1 MYNFFLNF
9 FFYNH
14 NFNLLNVTKL
24 QGVMIMKTKFSL
36 ILSACLLSSSLFAK
50 NTDDE
55 ITKLQ
60 KQLAQIQAELA
71 QIRKEREAQ
80 DKQNEAVKAEL
91 ADLNDRADETE
102 FQAALSKVKF
112 GLEFST
118 AVSNTNYKVSGQD
131 YSANNKWMNEL
142 HLNMN
147 ADINDKTK
155 FYGRL
160 SMAKNWSQMGWSGTP
175 YDLDAGRNTRTSGP
189 VLYVDRAYL
198 DYYIT
203 PEWIAT
209 IGRQPGTDGPGSN
222 LRNNALRQSTYPAL
236 MINTL
241 GDALVLTY
249 KPESL
254 KEHDVAIRAAY
265 GKVYQWDEESG
276 KVKDWMGDQKS
287 VDANLYYAAIEGKLP
302 VEGMGDNLLIFNV
315 AYLQDFALPLLT
327 SNQITLAEANFAQ
340 QGLPLKFT
348 NRDGV
353 YNLGDITLAN
363 LHFENNNAFG
373 TNFNWFASLGYSH
386 GSNGQTLEPAATA
399 ALATKGIKAKFNEE
413 DGYSVHVGGR
423 YDFTKALKVGYEFF
437 WGSRYWY
444 TMSRP
449 SINDPLNIRMTRGTA
464 HDFYVIY
471 QLDRYQFL
479 RLSYT
484 NIQNIWGNRGIP
496 FGDAIKDKSRADNIM
511 LMYNV
516 KF

>member
-1 MYNFFLNF
+1 
-9 FFYNH
+9 
-14 NFNLLNVTKL
+14 
-24 QGVMIMKTKFSL
+24 MKTKFSL

-80 DKQNEAVKAEL
+80 AKQNEAVKAEL

-160 SMAKNWSQMGWSGTP
+160 SMAKNWSQMGWSGSP
-175 YDLDAGRNTRTSGP
+175 LDLDAGRNTRSSGP

-209 IGRQPGTDGPGSN
+209 VGRQPGTDGPGSN

-236 MINTL
+236 AINAL
-241 GDALVLTY
+241 GDAAVITY

-254 KEHDVAIRAAY
+254 QDHKVAIRAAY
-265 GKVYQWDEESG
+265 GKTYQWDEEG
-276 KVKDWMGDQKS
+276 KVRDWMSDQKDA
-287 VDANLYYAAIEGKLP
+287 DANLYYAAVEGELP
-302 VEGMGDNLLIFNV
+302 IEGMGNNLIIFNV
-315 AYLQDFALPLLT
+315 AHMTDFALPLPSIPSIL
-327 SNQITLAEANFAQ
+327 NQ
-340 QGLPLKFT
+340 
-348 NRDGV
+348 GV
-353 YNLGDITLAN
+353 YNLGDLTLAN
-363 LHFENNNAFG
+363 IHFENYNAFG
-373 TNFNWFASLGYSH
+373 TNFNYFVSLGYS
-386 GSNGQTLEPAATA
+386 NGANAHTLSVIPTIQSQLE
-399 ALATKGIKAKFNEE
+399 FNEK
-413 DGYSVHVGGR
+413 DGYAVHVGGR

-484 NIQNIWGNRGIP
+484 NIQNIWGNRGLP
-496 FGDAIKDKSRADNIM
+496 FGGAKKDKARADNIM

>member
-80 DKQNEAVKAEL
+80 VKQNEAVKAEL

-175 YDLDAGRNTRTSGP
+175 YDLDAGRNTRSSGP

-209 IGRQPGTDGPGSN
+209 VGRQPGTDGPGSN

-236 MINTL
+236 AINAL
-241 GDALVLTY
+241 GDAAVITY

-254 KEHDVAIRAAY
+254 QDHKVAIRAAY
-265 GKVYQWDEESG
+265 GKTYQWDEEG
-276 KVKDWMGDQKS
+276 KIRDWMGDQKDA
-287 VDANLYYAAIEGKLP
+287 DANLYYAAVEGELP
-302 VEGMGDNLLIFNV
+302 IEGMGDNLIIFNV
-315 AYLQDFALPLLT
+315 AHMTDFALPIPGSMLLGDDD
-327 SNQITLAEANFAQ
+327 E
-340 QGLPLKFT
+340 
-348 NRDGV
+348 V
-353 YNLGDITLAN
+353 VNLGNLTLAN
-363 LHFENNNAFG
+363 IHFENYKAFG
-373 TNFNWFASLGYSH
+373 TNFNWFASLGYSN
-386 GSNGQTLEPAATA
+386 GSNNEINPLLSA
-399 ALATKGIKAKFNEE
+399 ALQGKGYGNGKFNEK
-413 DGYSVHVGGR
+413 DGYAVHVGGR

-484 NIQNIWGNRGIP
+484 NIQNI
-496 FGDAIKDKSRADNIM
+496 
-511 LMYNV
+511 
-516 KF
+516 

>member
-1 MYNFFLNF
+1 
-9 FFYNH
+9 
-14 NFNLLNVTKL
+14 
-24 QGVMIMKTKFSL
+24 
-36 ILSACLLSSSLFAK
+36 
-50 NTDDE
+50 
-55 ITKLQ
+55 KLQ

-71 QIRKEREAQ
+71 EIRKEREAQ
-80 DKQNEAVKAEL
+80 AKQNEAVKAEL

-160 SMAKNWSQMGWSGTP
+160 SMAKNWSQMGWSGSP
-175 YDLDAGRNTRTSGP
+175 LDLDAGRNTRSSGP

-236 MINTL
+236 AINAL
-241 GDALVLTY
+241 GDAAVITY

-254 KEHDVAIRAAY
+254 QDHKVAIRAAY
-265 GKVYQWDEESG
+265 GKTYQWDEESG
-276 KVKDWMGDQKS
+276 KVRDWMSDQKDA
-287 VDANLYYAAIEGKLP
+287 DANLYYAAVEGELP
-302 VEGMGDNLLIFNV
+302 IEGMGDNLIIFNV
-315 AYLQDFALPLLT
+315 AHMTDFALPIPGSMLLGDDD
-327 SNQITLAEANFAQ
+327 E
-340 QGLPLKFT
+340 
-348 NRDGV
+348 V
-353 YNLGDITLAN
+353 VNLGNLTLAN
-363 LHFENNNAFG
+363 IHFENYKAFG
-373 TNFNWFASLGYSH
+373 TNFNWFASLGYSN
-386 GSNGQTLEPAATA
+386 GSNNEINPLLSI
-399 ALATKGIKAKFNEE
+399 ALQSKGYGNGKFNEK
-413 DGYSVHVGGR
+413 DGYAVHVGGR

-484 NIQNIWGNRGIP
+484 NIQ
-496 FGDAIKDKSRADNIM
+496 
-511 LMYNV
+511 
-516 KF
+516 

>member
-1 MYNFFLNF
+1 
-9 FFYNH
+9 
-14 NFNLLNVTKL
+14 
-24 QGVMIMKTKFSL
+24 MKTKFSL

-71 QIRKEREAQ
+71 EIRKEREAQ
-80 DKQNEAVKAEL
+80 AKQNEAVKAEL

-160 SMAKNWSQMGWSGTP
+160 SMAKNWSQMGWSGSP
-175 YDLDAGRNTRTSGP
+175 LDLDAGRNTRSSGP

-236 MINTL
+236 AINAL
-241 GDALVLTY
+241 GDAAVITY

-254 KEHDVAIRAAY
+254 QDHKVAIRAAY
-265 GKVYQWDEESG
+265 GKTYQWDEEG
-276 KVKDWMGDQKS
+276 KVRDWMSDQKDA
-287 VDANLYYAAIEGKLP
+287 DANLYYAAVEGELP
-302 VEGMGDNLLIFNV
+302 IEGMGDNLIIFNV
-315 AYLQDFALPLLT
+315 AHMTDFALPIPGSMLLGDDD
-327 SNQITLAEANFAQ
+327 E
-340 QGLPLKFT
+340 
-348 NRDGV
+348 V
-353 YNLGDITLAN
+353 VNLGNLTLAN
-363 LHFENNNAFG
+363 IHFENYKAFG
-373 TNFNWFASLGYSH
+373 TNFNWFASLGYSN
-386 GSNGQTLEPAATA
+386 GSNNEINPLLSTA
-399 ALATKGIKAKFNEE
+399 LQSKGYGNGKFNEK
-413 DGYSVHVGGR
+413 DGYAVHVGGR

-484 NIQNIWGNRGIP
+484 NIQNIWGNRGLP
-496 FGDAIKDKSRADNIM
+496 FGGAKKDKARADNIM

>member
-80 DKQNEAVKAEL
+80 AKQNEAVKAEL

-160 SMAKNWSQMGWSGTP
+160 SMAKNWSQMGWSGSP
-175 YDLDAGRNTRTSGP
+175 YDLDAGRNTRSSGP

-209 IGRQPGTDGPGSN
+209 VGRQPGTDGPGSN

-236 MINTL
+236 AINAL
-241 GDALVLTY
+241 GDAAVITY

-254 KEHDVAIRAAY
+254 QDHKVAIRAAY
-265 GKVYQWDEESG
+265 GKTYQWDEENG
-276 KVKDWMGDQKS
+276 KVRDWMSDQKDA
-287 VDANLYYAAIEGKLP
+287 DANLYYAAVEGELP
-302 VEGMGDNLLIFNV
+302 IEGMGDNLIIFNV
-315 AYLQDFALPLLT
+315 AHMTDFALPIPGSMSLGDDD
-327 SNQITLAEANFAQ
+327 E
-340 QGLPLKFT
+340 
-348 NRDGV
+348 V
-353 YNLGDITLAN
+353 VNLGNLTLAN
-363 LHFENNNAFG
+363 IHFENYKAFG
-373 TNFNWFASLGYSH
+373 TNFNWFASLGYSN
-386 GSNGQTLEPAATA
+386 GSNNEINPLLSTA
-399 ALATKGIKAKFNEE
+399 LQIQSKGYSNGKFNEK
-413 DGYSVHVGGR
+413 DGYAVHVGGR

-484 NIQNIWGNRGIP
+484 NIQNIWGNRGLP
-496 FGDAIKDKSRADNIM
+496 FGGAKKDKARADNIM

>member
-1 MYNFFLNF
+1 
-9 FFYNH
+9 
-14 NFNLLNVTKL
+14 
-24 QGVMIMKTKFSL
+24 MKTKFSL

-80 DKQNEAVKAEL
+80 AKQNEAVKAEL

-147 ADINDKTK
+147 ADINNKTK

-160 SMAKNWSQMGWSGTP
+160 SMAKNWSQMGWSGSP
-175 YDLDAGRNTRTSGP
+175 YDLDAGRNTRSSGP

-209 IGRQPGTDGPGSN
+209 VGRQPGTDGPGSN

-236 MINTL
+236 AINAL
-241 GDALVLTY
+241 GDAAVITY

-254 KEHDVAIRAAY
+254 QDHKVAIRAAY
-265 GKVYQWDEESG
+265 GKTYQWDEESG
-276 KVKDWMGDQKS
+276 KVRDWMSDQKDA
-287 VDANLYYAAIEGKLP
+287 DANLYYAAVEGELP
-302 VEGMGDNLLIFNV
+302 IEGMGDNLIIFNV
-315 AYLQDFALPLLT
+315 AHMTDFALPIPGSMLLGDDDD
-327 SNQITLAEANFAQ
+327 E
-340 QGLPLKFT
+340 
-348 NRDGV
+348 V
-353 YNLGDITLAN
+353 VNLGNLTLAN
-363 LHFENNNAFG
+363 IHFENYKAFG
-373 TNFNWFASLGYSH
+373 TNFNWFASLGYSN
-386 GSNGQTLEPAATA
+386 GSNNEINPLLSTA
-399 ALATKGIKAKFNEE
+399 LQSKGYGNGKFNEK
-413 DGYSVHVGGR
+413 DGYAVHVGGR

-484 NIQNIWGNRGIP
+484 NIQNIWGNRGLP
-496 FGDAIKDKSRADNIM
+496 FGGAKKDKARADNIM

>member
-1 MYNFFLNF
+1 
-9 FFYNH
+9 
-14 NFNLLNVTKL
+14 
-24 QGVMIMKTKFSL
+24 MKTKFSL

-80 DKQNEAVKAEL
+80 AKQNEAVKAEL

-160 SMAKNWSQMGWSGTP
+160 SMAKNWSQMGWSGSP
-175 YDLDAGRNTRTSGP
+175 LDLDAGRNTRTSGP

-209 IGRQPGTDGPGSN
+209 VGRQPGTDGPGSN

-236 MINTL
+236 AINAL
-241 GDALVLTY
+241 GDAAVITY

-254 KEHDVAIRAAY
+254 QDHKVAIRAAY
-265 GKVYQWDEESG
+265 GKTYQWDEEG
-276 KVKDWMGDQKS
+276 KVRDWMSDQKDA
-287 VDANLYYAAIEGKLP
+287 DANLYYAAVEGELP
-302 VEGMGDNLLIFNV
+302 IEGMGDNLIIFNV
-315 AYLQDFALPLLT
+315 AHMTDFALPIPGSMLLGDDD
-327 SNQITLAEANFAQ
+327 E
-340 QGLPLKFT
+340 
-348 NRDGV
+348 V
-353 YNLGDITLAN
+353 VNLGNLTLAN
-363 LHFENNNAFG
+363 IHFENYKAFG
-373 TNFNWFASLGYSH
+373 TNFNWFASLGYSN
-386 GSNGQTLEPAATA
+386 GSNNEINPLLSTA
-399 ALATKGIKAKFNEE
+399 LQSKGYGNGKFNEK
-413 DGYSVHVGGR
+413 DGYAVHVGGR

-484 NIQNIWGNRGIP
+484 NIQNIWGNRGLP
-496 FGDAIKDKSRADNIM
+496 FGGAKKDKARADNIM

>member
-1 MYNFFLNF
+1 
-9 FFYNH
+9 
-14 NFNLLNVTKL
+14 
-24 QGVMIMKTKFSL
+24 MKTKFSL

-71 QIRKEREAQ
+71 EIRKEREAQ
-80 DKQNEAVKAEL
+80 AKQNEAVKAEL

-160 SMAKNWSQMGWSGTP
+160 SMAKNWSQMGWSGSP
-175 YDLDAGRNTRTSGP
+175 LDLDAGRNTRSSGP

-236 MINTL
+236 AINAL
-241 GDALVLTY
+241 GDAAVITY

-254 KEHDVAIRAAY
+254 QDHKVAIRAAY
-265 GKVYQWDEESG
+265 GKTYQWDKEG
-276 KVKDWMGDQKS
+276 KIRDWMGDQKDA
-287 VDANLYYAAIEGKLP
+287 DANLYYAAVEGELP
-302 VEGMGDNLLIFNV
+302 IEGMGDNLIIFNV
-315 AYLQDFALPLLT
+315 AHMTDFALPIPGSILLDDD
-327 SNQITLAEANFAQ
+327 E
-340 QGLPLKFT
+340 
-348 NRDGV
+348 V
-353 YNLGDITLAN
+353 VNLGNLTLAN
-363 LHFENNNAFG
+363 IHFENYKAFG
-373 TNFNWFASLGYSH
+373 TNFNWFASLGYSN
-386 GSNGQTLEPAATA
+386 GSNNEINPLLSA
-399 ALATKGIKAKFNEE
+399 ALQGKGYGNGKFNEK
-413 DGYSVHVGGR
+413 DGYAVHVGGR

-484 NIQNIWGNRGIP
+484 NIQNIWGNRGLP
-496 FGDAIKDKSRADNIM
+496 FGGAKKDKARADNIM

>member
-80 DKQNEAVKAEL
+80 AKQNEAVKAEL

-147 ADINDKTK
+147 ADINNKTK

-160 SMAKNWSQMGWSGTP
+160 SMAKNWSQMGWSGSP
-175 YDLDAGRNTRTSGP
+175 YDLDAGRNTRSSGP

-209 IGRQPGTDGPGSN
+209 VGRQPGTDGPGSN

-236 MINTL
+236 AINAL
-241 GDALVLTY
+241 GDAAVITY

-254 KEHDVAIRAAY
+254 QDHKVAIRAAY
-265 GKVYQWDEESG
+265 GKTYQWDEESG
-276 KVKDWMGDQKS
+276 KVRDWMSDQKDA
-287 VDANLYYAAIEGKLP
+287 DANLYYAAVEGELP
-302 VEGMGDNLLIFNV
+302 IEGMGDNLIIFNV
-315 AYLQDFALPLLT
+315 AHMTDFALPIPGSMLLGDDDD
-327 SNQITLAEANFAQ
+327 E
-340 QGLPLKFT
+340 
-348 NRDGV
+348 V
-353 YNLGDITLAN
+353 VNLGNLTLAN
-363 LHFENNNAFG
+363 IHFENYKAFG
-373 TNFNWFASLGYSH
+373 TNFNWFASLGYSN
-386 GSNGQTLEPAATA
+386 GSNNEINPLLSTA
-399 ALATKGIKAKFNEE
+399 LQSKGYGNGKFNEK
-413 DGYSVHVGGR
+413 DGYAVHVGGR

-484 NIQNIWGNRGIP
+484 NIQNIWGNRGLP
-496 FGDAIKDKSRADNIM
+496 FGGAKKDKARADNIM

>member
-80 DKQNEAVKAEL
+80 AKQNEAVKAEL

-118 AVSNTNYKVSGQD
+118 AVSNTNYKVDGQD

-160 SMAKNWSQMGWSGTP
+160 SMAKNWSQMGWSGSP
-175 YDLDAGRNTRTSGP
+175 LDLDAGRNTRTSGP

-209 IGRQPGTDGPGSN
+209 VGRQPGTDGPGSN

-236 MINTL
+236 AINAL
-241 GDALVLTY
+241 GDAAVITY

-254 KEHDVAIRAAY
+254 QDHKVAIRAAY
-265 GKVYQWDEESG
+265 GKTYQWDEESG
-276 KVKDWMGDQKS
+276 KVRDWMSDQKDA
-287 VDANLYYAAIEGKLP
+287 DANLYYAAVEGELP
-302 VEGMGDNLLIFNV
+302 IEGMGDNLIIFNV
-315 AYLQDFALPLLT
+315 AHMTDFALPIPGSMLLGDDD
-327 SNQITLAEANFAQ
+327 E
-340 QGLPLKFT
+340 
-348 NRDGV
+348 V
-353 YNLGDITLAN
+353 VNLGNLTLAN
-363 LHFENNNAFG
+363 IHFENYKAFG
-373 TNFNWFASLGYSH
+373 TNFNWFASLGYSN
-386 GSNGQTLEPAATA
+386 GSNNEINPLLSI
-399 ALATKGIKAKFNEE
+399 ALQSKGYGNGKFNEK
-413 DGYSVHVGGR
+413 DGYAVHVGGR

-464 HDFYVIY
+464 HDVYVIY

-484 NIQNIWGNRGIP
+484 NIQNKWGNRGIP
-496 FGDAIKDKSRADNIM
+496 LMGAKKEKSRADNIM

>member
-1 MYNFFLNF
+1 
-9 FFYNH
+9 
-14 NFNLLNVTKL
+14 
-24 QGVMIMKTKFSL
+24 MKTKFSL

-71 QIRKEREAQ
+71 EIRKEREAQ
-80 DKQNEAVKAEL
+80 AKQNEAVKAEL

-160 SMAKNWSQMGWSGTP
+160 SMAKNWSQMGWSGSP
-175 YDLDAGRNTRTSGP
+175 LDLDAGRNTRSSGP

-236 MINTL
+236 AINAL
-241 GDALVLTY
+241 GDAAVITY

-254 KEHDVAIRAAY
+254 QDHKVAIRAAY
-265 GKVYQWDEESG
+265 GKTYQWDEENG
-276 KVKDWMGDQKS
+276 KVRDWMSDQKDA
-287 VDANLYYAAIEGKLP
+287 DANLYYAAVEGELP
-302 VEGMGDNLLIFNV
+302 IEGMGDNLIIFNV
-315 AYLQDFALPLLT
+315 AHMTDFALPIPGSMSLVDD
-327 SNQITLAEANFAQ
+327 E
-340 QGLPLKFT
+340 
-348 NRDGV
+348 V
-353 YNLGDITLAN
+353 VNLGNLTLAN
-363 LHFENNNAFG
+363 IHFENYKAFG
-373 TNFNWFASLGYSH
+373 TNFNWFASLGYSN
-386 GSNGQTLEPAATA
+386 GSNNEINPLLSTA
-399 ALATKGIKAKFNEE
+399 LQIQSKGYSNGKFNEK
-413 DGYSVHVGGR
+413 DGYAVHVGGR

-484 NIQNIWGNRGIP
+484 NIQNIWGNRGLP
-496 FGDAIKDKSRADNIM
+496 FGGAKKDKARADNIM

>member
-1 MYNFFLNF
+1 
-9 FFYNH
+9 
-14 NFNLLNVTKL
+14 
-24 QGVMIMKTKFSL
+24 MKTKFSL

-80 DKQNEAVKAEL
+80 VKQNEAVKAEL

-175 YDLDAGRNTRTSGP
+175 YDLDAGRNTRSSGP

-209 IGRQPGTDGPGSN
+209 VGRQPGTDGPGSN

-236 MINTL
+236 AINAL
-241 GDALVLTY
+241 GDAAVITY

-254 KEHDVAIRAAY
+254 QDHKVAIRAAY
-265 GKVYQWDEESG
+265 GKTYQWDEEG
-276 KVKDWMGDQKS
+276 KVRDWMGDQKDA
-287 VDANLYYAAIEGKLP
+287 DANLYYAAVEGELP
-302 VEGMGDNLLIFNV
+302 IEGMGDNLIIFNV
-315 AYLQDFALPLLT
+315 AHMTDFALPIPGSMLLGDDD
-327 SNQITLAEANFAQ
+327 E
-340 QGLPLKFT
+340 
-348 NRDGV
+348 V
-353 YNLGDITLAN
+353 VNLGNLTLAN
-363 LHFENNNAFG
+363 IHFENYKAFG
-373 TNFNWFASLGYSH
+373 TNFNWFASLGYSN
-386 GSNGQTLEPAATA
+386 GSNNEINPLLSA
-399 ALATKGIKAKFNEE
+399 ALQGKGYGNGKFNEK
-413 DGYSVHVGGR
+413 DGYAVHVGGR

-484 NIQNIWGNRGIP
+484 NIQNIWGNRGLP
-496 FGDAIKDKSRADNIM
+496 FGGAKKDKARADNIM

>member
-71 QIRKEREAQ
+71 EIRKEREAQ
-80 DKQNEAVKAEL
+80 AKQNEAVKAEL

-160 SMAKNWSQMGWSGTP
+160 SMAKNWSQMGWSGSP
-175 YDLDAGRNTRTSGP
+175 LDLDAGRNTRSSGP

-236 MINTL
+236 AINAL
-241 GDALVLTY
+241 GDAAVITY

-254 KEHDVAIRAAY
+254 QDHKVAIRAAY
-265 GKVYQWDEESG
+265 GKTYQWDEEG
-276 KVKDWMGDQKS
+276 KVRDWMSDQKDA
-287 VDANLYYAAIEGKLP
+287 DANLYYAAVEGELP
-302 VEGMGDNLLIFNV
+302 IEGMGDNLIIFNV
-315 AYLQDFALPLLT
+315 AHMTDFALPIPGSILLDDD
-327 SNQITLAEANFAQ
+327 E
-340 QGLPLKFT
+340 
-348 NRDGV
+348 V
-353 YNLGDITLAN
+353 VNLGNLTLAN
-363 LHFENNNAFG
+363 IHFENYKAFG
-373 TNFNWFASLGYSH
+373 TNFNWFASLGYSN
-386 GSNGQTLEPAATA
+386 GSNNEINPLLSA
-399 ALATKGIKAKFNEE
+399 ALQGKGYGNGKFNEK
-413 DGYSVHVGGR
+413 DGYAVHVGGR

-484 NIQNIWGNRGIP
+484 NIQNIWGNRGLP
-496 FGDAIKDKSRADNIM
+496 FGGAKKDKARADNIM

>member
-1 MYNFFLNF
+1 
-9 FFYNH
+9 
-14 NFNLLNVTKL
+14 
-24 QGVMIMKTKFSL
+24 MKTKFSL

-50 NTDDE
+50 NADDE

-71 QIRKEREAQ
+71 EIRKEREAQ
-80 DKQNEAVKAEL
+80 AKQNEAVKAEL

-160 SMAKNWSQMGWSGTP
+160 SMAKNWSQMGWSGSP
-175 YDLDAGRNTRTSGP
+175 LDLDAGRNTRSSGP

-236 MINTL
+236 AINAL
-241 GDALVLTY
+241 GDAAVITY

-254 KEHDVAIRAAY
+254 QDHKVAIRAAY
-265 GKVYQWDEESG
+265 GKTYQWDEEG
-276 KVKDWMGDQKS
+276 KVRDWMSDQKDA
-287 VDANLYYAAIEGKLP
+287 DANLYYAAVEGELP
-302 VEGMGDNLLIFNV
+302 IEGMGDNLIIFNV
-315 AYLQDFALPLLT
+315 AHMTDFALPLPSIPSIL
-327 SNQITLAEANFAQ
+327 NQ
-340 QGLPLKFT
+340 
-348 NRDGV
+348 GV
-353 YNLGDITLAN
+353 YNLGDLTLAN
-363 LHFENNNAFG
+363 IHFENYNAFG
-373 TNFNWFASLGYSH
+373 TNFNYFVSLGYS
-386 GSNGQTLEPAATA
+386 NGTNAHTLSAIPVQSQLE
-399 ALATKGIKAKFNEE
+399 FNEK
-413 DGYSVHVGGR
+413 DGYAVHVGGR

-484 NIQNIWGNRGIP
+484 NIQNIWGNRGLP
-496 FGDAIKDKSRADNIM
+496 FGGAKKDKARADNIM

>member
-1 MYNFFLNF
+1 
-9 FFYNH
+9 
-14 NFNLLNVTKL
+14 
-24 QGVMIMKTKFSL
+24 MKTKFSL

-50 NTDDE
+50 NADDE

-80 DKQNEAVKAEL
+80 AKQNEAVKAEL

-160 SMAKNWSQMGWSGTP
+160 SMAKNWSQMDWSGSP
-175 YDLDAGRNTRTSGP
+175 YDLDAGRNTRSSGP

-236 MINTL
+236 AINAL
-241 GDALVLTY
+241 GDAAVITY

-254 KEHDVAIRAAY
+254 QDHKVAIRAAY
-265 GKVYQWDEESG
+265 GKTYQWDEEG
-276 KVKDWMGDQKS
+276 KVRDWMGNQKDA
-287 VDANLYYAAIEGKLP
+287 DANLYYAAVEGELP
-302 VEGMGDNLLIFNV
+302 IEGMGDNLIIFNV
-315 AYLQDFALPLLT
+315 AHMTDFALPLPSIPSIL
-327 SNQITLAEANFAQ
+327 NQ
-340 QGLPLKFT
+340 
-348 NRDGV
+348 GV
-353 YNLGDITLAN
+353 YNLGDLTLAN
-363 LHFENNNAFG
+363 IHFENYNAFG
-373 TNFNWFASLGYSH
+373 TNFNYFVSLGYS
-386 GSNGQTLEPAATA
+386 NGANAHTLSANPVAQSQLE
-399 ALATKGIKAKFNEE
+399 FNEK
-413 DGYSVHVGGR
+413 DGYAVHVGGR

-496 FGDAIKDKSRADNIM
+496 FGGAKKDKARADNIM

>member
-71 QIRKEREAQ
+71 EIRKEREAQ
-80 DKQNEAVKAEL
+80 AKQNEAVKAEL

-160 SMAKNWSQMGWSGTP
+160 SMAKNWSQMGWSGSP
-175 YDLDAGRNTRTSGP
+175 LDLDAGRNTRSSGP

-236 MINTL
+236 AINAL
-241 GDALVLTY
+241 GDAAVITY

-254 KEHDVAIRAAY
+254 QDHKVAIRAAY
-265 GKVYQWDEESG
+265 GKTYQWDKEG
-276 KVKDWMGDQKS
+276 KIRDWMGDQKDA
-287 VDANLYYAAIEGKLP
+287 DANLYYAAVEGELP
-302 VEGMGDNLLIFNV
+302 IEGMGDNLIIFNV
-315 AYLQDFALPLLT
+315 AHMTDFALPIPGSILLDDD
-327 SNQITLAEANFAQ
+327 E
-340 QGLPLKFT
+340 
-348 NRDGV
+348 V
-353 YNLGDITLAN
+353 VNLGNLTLAN
-363 LHFENNNAFG
+363 IHFENYKAFG
-373 TNFNWFASLGYSH
+373 TNFNWFASLGYSN
-386 GSNGQTLEPAATA
+386 GSNNEINPLLSA
-399 ALATKGIKAKFNEE
+399 ALQGKGYGNGKFNEK
-413 DGYSVHVGGR
+413 DGYAVHVGGR

-484 NIQNIWGNRGIP
+484 NIQNIWGNRGLP
-496 FGDAIKDKSRADNIM
+496 FGGAKKDKARADNIM

>member
-71 QIRKEREAQ
+71 EIRKEREAQ
-80 DKQNEAVKAEL
+80 AKQNEAVKAEL

-160 SMAKNWSQMGWSGTP
+160 SMAKNWSQMGWSGSP
-175 YDLDAGRNTRTSGP
+175 LDLDAGRNTRSSGP

-236 MINTL
+236 AINAL
-241 GDALVLTY
+241 GDAAVITY

-254 KEHDVAIRAAY
+254 QDHKVVIRAAY
-265 GKVYQWDEESG
+265 GKTYQWDEEG
-276 KVKDWMGDQKS
+276 KIRDWMGDQKDA
-287 VDANLYYAAIEGKLP
+287 DANLYYAAVEGELP
-302 VEGMGDNLLIFNV
+302 IEGMGDNLIIFNV
-315 AYLQDFALPLLT
+315 AHMTDFALPIPGSILLDDD
-327 SNQITLAEANFAQ
+327 E
-340 QGLPLKFT
+340 
-348 NRDGV
+348 V
-353 YNLGDITLAN
+353 VNLGNLTLAN
-363 LHFENNNAFG
+363 IHFENYKAFG
-373 TNFNWFASLGYSH
+373 TNFNWFASLGYSN
-386 GSNGQTLEPAATA
+386 GSNNEINPLLSA
-399 ALATKGIKAKFNEE
+399 ALQGKGYGNGKFNEK
-413 DGYSVHVGGR
+413 DGYAVHVGGR

-484 NIQNIWGNRGIP
+484 NIQNIWGNRGLP
-496 FGDAIKDKSRADNIM
+496 FGGAKKDKARADNIM

>member
-71 QIRKEREAQ
+71 EIRKEREAQ
-80 DKQNEAVKAEL
+80 AKQNEAVKAEL

-160 SMAKNWSQMGWSGTP
+160 SMAKNWSQMGWSGSP
-175 YDLDAGRNTRTSGP
+175 LDLDAGRNTRSSGP

-236 MINTL
+236 AINAL
-241 GDALVLTY
+241 GDAAVITY

-254 KEHDVAIRAAY
+254 QDHKVAIRAAY
-265 GKVYQWDEESG
+265 GKTYQWDEESG
-276 KVKDWMGDQKS
+276 KVRDWMSDQKDA
-287 VDANLYYAAIEGKLP
+287 DANLYYAAVEGELP
-302 VEGMGDNLLIFNV
+302 IEGMGDNLIIFNV
-315 AYLQDFALPLLT
+315 AHMTDFALPIPGSMLLGDDD
-327 SNQITLAEANFAQ
+327 E
-340 QGLPLKFT
+340 
-348 NRDGV
+348 V
-353 YNLGDITLAN
+353 VNLGNLTLAN
-363 LHFENNNAFG
+363 IHFENYKAFG
-373 TNFNWFASLGYSH
+373 TNFNWFASLGYSN
-386 GSNGQTLEPAATA
+386 GSNNEINPLLSI
-399 ALATKGIKAKFNEE
+399 ALQSKGYGNGKFNEK
-413 DGYSVHVGGR
+413 DGYAVHVGGR

-437 WGSRYWY
+437 WGSKYWY

-484 NIQNIWGNRGIP
+484 NIQNIWGNRGLP
-496 FGDAIKDKSRADNIM
+496 FGGAKKDKARADNIM

>member
-50 NTDDE
+50 NADDE

-71 QIRKEREAQ
+71 EIRKEREAQ
-80 DKQNEAVKAEL
+80 AKQNEAVKAEL

-160 SMAKNWSQMGWSGTP
+160 SMAKNWSQMGWSGSP
-175 YDLDAGRNTRTSGP
+175 LDLDAGRNTRSSGP

-236 MINTL
+236 AINAL
-241 GDALVLTY
+241 GDAAVITY

-254 KEHDVAIRAAY
+254 QDHKVAIRAAY
-265 GKVYQWDEESG
+265 GKTYQWDEEG
-276 KVKDWMGDQKS
+276 KVRDWMSDQKDA
-287 VDANLYYAAIEGKLP
+287 DANLYYAAVEGELP
-302 VEGMGDNLLIFNV
+302 IEGMGDNLIIFNV
-315 AYLQDFALPLLT
+315 AHMTDFALPLPSIPSIL
-327 SNQITLAEANFAQ
+327 NQ
-340 QGLPLKFT
+340 
-348 NRDGV
+348 GV
-353 YNLGDITLAN
+353 YNLGDLTLAN
-363 LHFENNNAFG
+363 IHFENYNAFG
-373 TNFNWFASLGYSH
+373 TNFNYFVSLGYS
-386 GSNGQTLEPAATA
+386 NGTNGAIPAVQSQLE
-399 ALATKGIKAKFNEE
+399 FNEK
-413 DGYSVHVGGR
+413 DGYAVHVGGR

-484 NIQNIWGNRGIP
+484 NIQNIWGNRGLP
-496 FGDAIKDKSRADNIM
+496 FGGAKKDKARADNIM

>member
-1 MYNFFLNF
+1 MLVFF
-9 FFYNH
+9 H
-14 NFNLLNVTKL
+14 
-24 QGVMIMKTKFSL
+24 
-36 ILSACLLSSSLFAK
+36 SLFAK

-71 QIRKEREAQ
+71 EIRKEREAQ
-80 DKQNEAVKAEL
+80 AKQNEAVKAEL

-160 SMAKNWSQMGWSGTP
+160 SMAKNWSQMGWSGSP
-175 YDLDAGRNTRTSGP
+175 LDLDAGRNTRSSGP

-236 MINTL
+236 AINAL
-241 GDALVLTY
+241 GDAAVITY

-254 KEHDVAIRAAY
+254 QDHKVAIRAAY
-265 GKVYQWDEESG
+265 GKTYQWDEEG
-276 KVKDWMGDQKS
+276 KIRDWMGDQKDA
-287 VDANLYYAAIEGKLP
+287 DANLYYAAVEGELP
-302 VEGMGDNLLIFNV
+302 IEGMGDNLIIFNV
-315 AYLQDFALPLLT
+315 AHMTDFALPIPGSILLDDD
-327 SNQITLAEANFAQ
+327 E
-340 QGLPLKFT
+340 
-348 NRDGV
+348 V
-353 YNLGDITLAN
+353 VNLGNLTLAN
-363 LHFENNNAFG
+363 IHFENYKAFG
-373 TNFNWFASLGYSH
+373 TNFNWFASLGYSN
-386 GSNGQTLEPAATA
+386 GSNNEINPLLSA
-399 ALATKGIKAKFNEE
+399 ALQGKGYGNGKFNEK
-413 DGYSVHVGGR
+413 DGYAVHVGGR

-484 NIQNIWGNRGIP
+484 NIQNIWGNRGLP
-496 FGDAIKDKSRADNIM
+496 FGGAKKDKARADNIM

>member
-1 MYNFFLNF
+1 
-9 FFYNH
+9 
-14 NFNLLNVTKL
+14 
-24 QGVMIMKTKFSL
+24 MKTKFSL

-71 QIRKEREAQ
+71 EIRKEREAQ
-80 DKQNEAVKAEL
+80 AKQNEAVKAEL

-160 SMAKNWSQMGWSGTP
+160 SMAKNWSQMGWSGSP
-175 YDLDAGRNTRTSGP
+175 LDLDAGRNTRSSGP

-236 MINTL
+236 AINAL
-241 GDALVLTY
+241 GDAAVITY

-254 KEHDVAIRAAY
+254 QDHKVAIRAAY
-265 GKVYQWDEESG
+265 GKTYQWDEEG
-276 KVKDWMGDQKS
+276 KVRDWMSDQKDA
-287 VDANLYYAAIEGKLP
+287 DANLYYAAVEGELP
-302 VEGMGDNLLIFNV
+302 IEGMGDNLIIFNV
-315 AYLQDFALPLLT
+315 AHMTDFALPIPGSILLDDD
-327 SNQITLAEANFAQ
+327 E
-340 QGLPLKFT
+340 
-348 NRDGV
+348 V
-353 YNLGDITLAN
+353 VNLGNLTLAN
-363 LHFENNNAFG
+363 IHFENYKAFG
-373 TNFNWFASLGYSH
+373 TNFNWFASLGYSN
-386 GSNGQTLEPAATA
+386 GSNNEINPLLSA
-399 ALATKGIKAKFNEE
+399 ALQGKGYGNGKFNEK
-413 DGYSVHVGGR
+413 DGYAVHVGGR

-484 NIQNIWGNRGIP
+484 NIQNIWGNRGLP
-496 FGDAIKDKSRADNIM
+496 FGGAKKDKARADNIM

>member
-1 MYNFFLNF
+1 
-9 FFYNH
+9 
-14 NFNLLNVTKL
+14 
-24 QGVMIMKTKFSL
+24 MKTKFSL

-80 DKQNEAVKAEL
+80 AKQNEAVKAEL

-160 SMAKNWSQMGWSGTP
+160 SMAKNWSQMGWSGSP
-175 YDLDAGRNTRTSGP
+175 LDLDAGRNTRTSGP

-236 MINTL
+236 AINAL
-241 GDALVLTY
+241 GDAAVITY

-254 KEHDVAIRAAY
+254 QDHKVAIRAAY
-265 GKVYQWDEESG
+265 GKTYQWDEENG
-276 KVKDWMGDQKS
+276 KVRDWMSDQKDA
-287 VDANLYYAAIEGKLP
+287 DANLYYAAVEGELP
-302 VEGMGDNLLIFNV
+302 IEGMGDNLIIFNV
-315 AYLQDFALPLLT
+315 AHMTDFALPIPGSMSLGDDD
-327 SNQITLAEANFAQ
+327 E
-340 QGLPLKFT
+340 
-348 NRDGV
+348 V
-353 YNLGDITLAN
+353 VNLGNLTLAN
-363 LHFENNNAFG
+363 IHFENYKAFG
-373 TNFNWFASLGYSH
+373 TNFNWFASLGYSN
-386 GSNGQTLEPAATA
+386 GSNNEINPLLSTA
-399 ALATKGIKAKFNEE
+399 LQIQSKGYSNGKFNEK
-413 DGYSVHVGGR
+413 DGYAVHVGGR

-484 NIQNIWGNRGIP
+484 NIQNIWGNRGLP
-496 FGDAIKDKSRADNIM
+496 FGGAKKDKARADNIM

>member
-80 DKQNEAVKAEL
+80 AKQNEAVKAEL

-160 SMAKNWSQMGWSGTP
+160 SMAKNWSQMGWSGSP
-175 YDLDAGRNTRTSGP
+175 YDLDAGRNTRSSGP

-209 IGRQPGTDGPGSN
+209 VGRQPGTDGPGSN

-236 MINTL
+236 AINAL
-241 GDALVLTY
+241 GDAAVITY

-254 KEHDVAIRAAY
+254 QDHKVAIRAAY
-265 GKVYQWDEESG
+265 GKTYQWDEEG
-276 KVKDWMGDQKS
+276 KVRDWMSDQKDA
-287 VDANLYYAAIEGKLP
+287 DANLYYAAVEGELP
-302 VEGMGDNLLIFNV
+302 IEGMGNNLIIFNV
-315 AYLQDFALPLLT
+315 AHMTDFALPFPGINIPGSGGALVNVL
-327 SNQITLAEANFAQ
+327 Q
-340 QGLPLKFT
+340 
-348 NRDGV
+348 DGV
-353 YNLGDITLAN
+353 YNLGNLTLAN
-363 LHFENNNAFG
+363 IHFENYNAFG
-373 TNFNWFASLGYSH
+373 TNFNYFVSLGYSSGANAH
-386 GSNGQTLEPAATA
+386 TLSAIPTVQSQLE
-399 ALATKGIKAKFNEE
+399 FNEK
-413 DGYSVHVGGR
+413 DGYAVHVGGR

-484 NIQNIWGNRGIP
+484 NIQNIWSNRGLP
-496 FGDAIKDKSRADNIM
+496 FGGAKKDKARADNIM

>member
-1 MYNFFLNF
+1 
-9 FFYNH
+9 
-14 NFNLLNVTKL
+14 
-24 QGVMIMKTKFSL
+24 MKTKFSL

-71 QIRKEREAQ
+71 EIRKEREAQ
-80 DKQNEAVKAEL
+80 AKQNEAVKAEL

-160 SMAKNWSQMGWSGTP
+160 SMAKNWSQMGWSGSP
-175 YDLDAGRNTRTSGP
+175 LDLDAGRNTRSSGP

-236 MINTL
+236 AINAL
-241 GDALVLTY
+241 GDAAVITY

-254 KEHDVAIRAAY
+254 QDHKVAIRAAY
-265 GKVYQWDEESG
+265 GKTYQWDEENG
-276 KVKDWMGDQKS
+276 KVRDWMSDQKDA
-287 VDANLYYAAIEGKLP
+287 DANLYYAAVEGELP
-302 VEGMGDNLLIFNV
+302 IEGMGDNLIIFNV
-315 AYLQDFALPLLT
+315 AHMTDFALPIPGSMSLGDDD
-327 SNQITLAEANFAQ
+327 E
-340 QGLPLKFT
+340 
-348 NRDGV
+348 V
-353 YNLGDITLAN
+353 VNLGNLTLAN
-363 LHFENNNAFG
+363 IHFENYKAFG
-373 TNFNWFASLGYSH
+373 TNFNWFASLGYSN
-386 GSNGQTLEPAATA
+386 GSNNEINPLLSTA
-399 ALATKGIKAKFNEE
+399 LQSQSKGYSNGKFNEK
-413 DGYSVHVGGR
+413 DGYAVHVGGR

-484 NIQNIWGNRGIP
+484 NIQNIWGNRGLP
-496 FGDAIKDKSRADNIM
+496 FGGAKKDKARADNIM

>member
-80 DKQNEAVKAEL
+80 AKQNEAVKAEL

-160 SMAKNWSQMGWSGTP
+160 SMAKNWSQMGWSGSP
-175 YDLDAGRNTRTSGP
+175 YDLDAGRNTRSSGP

-209 IGRQPGTDGPGSN
+209 VGRQPGTDGPGSN

-236 MINTL
+236 AINAL
-241 GDALVLTY
+241 GDAAVITY

-254 KEHDVAIRAAY
+254 QDHKVAIRAAY
-265 GKVYQWDEESG
+265 GKTYQWDEEG
-276 KVKDWMGDQKS
+276 KVRDWMSDQKDA
-287 VDANLYYAAIEGKLP
+287 DANLYYAAVEGELP
-302 VEGMGDNLLIFNV
+302 IEGMGDNLILFNI
-315 AYLQDFALPLLT
+315 AYLSDFALPLNNGPIALP
-327 SNQITLAEANFAQ
+327 SNGVTTILDD
-340 QGLPLKFT
+340 
-348 NRDGV
+348 DGV
-353 YNLGDITLAN
+353 VNLGDLTIAN
-363 LHFENNNAFG
+363 LHFENYKAFR
-373 TNFNWFASLGYSH
+373 TNFNYFLSLGYSH
-386 GSNGQTLEPAATA
+386 GNNNQLSPVLSGILQKQGYGNGA
-399 ALATKGIKAKFNEE
+399 FNEE
-413 DGYSVHVGGR
+413 DGYAVHVGGR

-484 NIQNIWGNRGIP
+484 NIQNIWGNRGLP
-496 FGDAIKDKSRADNIM
+496 FGGAKKDKARADNIM

>member
-80 DKQNEAVKAEL
+80 AKQNEAVKAEL

-147 ADINDKTK
+147 ADINNKTK

-160 SMAKNWSQMGWSGTP
+160 SMAKNWSQMGWSGSP
-175 YDLDAGRNTRTSGP
+175 YDLDAGRNTRSSGP

-209 IGRQPGTDGPGSN
+209 VGRQPGTDGPGSN

-236 MINTL
+236 AINAL
-241 GDALVLTY
+241 GDAAVITY

-254 KEHDVAIRAAY
+254 QDHKVAIRAAY
-265 GKVYQWDEESG
+265 GKTYQWDEESG
-276 KVKDWMGDQKS
+276 KVRDWMSDQKDA
-287 VDANLYYAAIEGKLP
+287 DANLYYAAVEGELP
-302 VEGMGDNLLIFNV
+302 IEGMGDNLIIFNV
-315 AYLQDFALPLLT
+315 AHMTDFALPIPVSMLLGDDD
-327 SNQITLAEANFAQ
+327 E
-340 QGLPLKFT
+340 
-348 NRDGV
+348 V
-353 YNLGDITLAN
+353 VNLGNLTLAN
-363 LHFENNNAFG
+363 IHFENYKAFG
-373 TNFNWFASLGYSH
+373 TNFNWFASLGYSN
-386 GSNGQTLEPAATA
+386 GSNNEINPLLSTA
-399 ALATKGIKAKFNEE
+399 LQSKGYGNGKFNEK
-413 DGYSVHVGGR
+413 DGYAVHVGGR

-484 NIQNIWGNRGIP
+484 NIQNIWGNRGLP
-496 FGDAIKDKSRADNIM
+496 FGGAKKDKARADNIM

>member
-71 QIRKEREAQ
+71 EIRKEREAQ
-80 DKQNEAVKAEL
+80 AKQNEAVKAEL

-160 SMAKNWSQMGWSGTP
+160 SMAKNWSQMGWSGSP
-175 YDLDAGRNTRTSGP
+175 LDLDAGRNTRSSGP

-236 MINTL
+236 AINAL
-241 GDALVLTY
+241 GDAAVITY

-254 KEHDVAIRAAY
+254 QDHKVAIRAAY
-265 GKVYQWDEESG
+265 GKTYQWDEEG
-276 KVKDWMGDQKS
+276 KVRDWMSDQKDA
-287 VDANLYYAAIEGKLP
+287 DANLYYAAVEGELP
-302 VEGMGDNLLIFNV
+302 IEGMGDNLILFNI
-315 AYLQDFALPLLT
+315 AYLSDFALPNG
-327 SNQITLAEANFAQ
+327 SNKPATILDD
-340 QGLPLKFT
+340 
-348 NRDGV
+348 DGV
-353 YNLGDITLAN
+353 VNLGDLTIAN
-363 LHFENNNAFG
+363 LHFENYKAFG
-373 TNFNWFASLGYSH
+373 TNFNYFISLGYSH
-386 GSNGQTLEPAATA
+386 GNNNQLTLPLSTILQQQGYNG
-399 ALATKGIKAKFNEE
+399 KFNEE
-413 DGYSVHVGGR
+413 DGYAVHVGGR

-484 NIQNIWGNRGIP
+484 NIQNIWGNRGLP
-496 FGDAIKDKSRADNIM
+496 FGGAKKDKARADNIM

>member
-80 DKQNEAVKAEL
+80 AKQNEAVKAEL

-160 SMAKNWSQMGWSGTP
+160 SMAKNWSQMGWSGSP
-175 YDLDAGRNTRTSGP
+175 LDLDAGRNTRSSGP

-236 MINTL
+236 AINAL
-241 GDALVLTY
+241 GDAAVITY

-254 KEHDVAIRAAY
+254 QDHKVAIRAAY
-265 GKVYQWDEESG
+265 GKTYQWDEEG
-276 KVKDWMGDQKS
+276 KVRDWMSDQKDA
-287 VDANLYYAAIEGKLP
+287 DANLYYAAVEGELP
-302 VEGMGDNLLIFNV
+302 IEGMGDNLILFNI
-315 AYLQDFALPLLT
+315 AYLSDFALPL
-327 SNQITLAEANFAQ
+327 NNGPI
-340 QGLPLKFT
+340 GLPSNGVTTILDD
-348 NRDGV
+348 DGV
-353 YNLGDITLAN
+353 VNLGDLTIAN
-363 LHFENNNAFG
+363 LHFENYKAFG
-373 TNFNWFASLGYSH
+373 TNFNYFVSLGYS
-386 GSNGQTLEPAATA
+386 NGANAHTLSVIPTIQSQLE
-399 ALATKGIKAKFNEE
+399 FNEK
-413 DGYSVHVGGR
+413 DGYAVHVGGR

-484 NIQNIWGNRGIP
+484 NIQNIWGNRGLP
-496 FGDAIKDKSRADNIM
+496 FGGAKKDKARADNIM

>member
-1 MYNFFLNF
+1 
-9 FFYNH
+9 
-14 NFNLLNVTKL
+14 
-24 QGVMIMKTKFSL
+24 MKTKFSL

-80 DKQNEAVKAEL
+80 AKQNEAVKAEL

-160 SMAKNWSQMGWSGTP
+160 SMAKNWSQMGWSGSP
-175 YDLDAGRNTRTSGP
+175 YDLDAGRNTRSSGP

-209 IGRQPGTDGPGSN
+209 VGRQPGTDGPGSN

-236 MINTL
+236 AINAL
-241 GDALVLTY
+241 GDAAVITY

-254 KEHDVAIRAAY
+254 QDHKVAIRAAY
-265 GKVYQWDEESG
+265 GKTYQWDEEG
-276 KVKDWMGDQKS
+276 KVRDWMSDQKDA
-287 VDANLYYAAIEGKLP
+287 DANLYYAAVEGELP
-302 VEGMGDNLLIFNV
+302 IEGMGNNLIIFNV
-315 AYLQDFALPLLT
+315 AHMTDFALPLPSIPSIL
-327 SNQITLAEANFAQ
+327 NQ
-340 QGLPLKFT
+340 
-348 NRDGV
+348 GV
-353 YNLGDITLAN
+353 YNLGDLTLAN
-363 LHFENNNAFG
+363 IHFENYNAFG
-373 TNFNWFASLGYSH
+373 TNFNYFVSLGYS
-386 GSNGQTLEPAATA
+386 NGENAHTLSVIPTIQSQLE
-399 ALATKGIKAKFNEE
+399 FNEK
-413 DGYSVHVGGR
+413 DGYAVHVGGR

-484 NIQNIWGNRGIP
+484 NIQNIWGNRGLP
-496 FGDAIKDKSRADNIM
+496 FGGAKKDKARADNIM

>member
-80 DKQNEAVKAEL
+80 AKQNEAVKAEL

-147 ADINDKTK
+147 ADINNKTK

-160 SMAKNWSQMGWSGTP
+160 SMAKNWSQMGWSGSP
-175 YDLDAGRNTRTSGP
+175 YDLDAGRNTRSSGP

-209 IGRQPGTDGPGSN
+209 VGRQPGTDGPGSN

-236 MINTL
+236 AINAL
-241 GDALVLTY
+241 GDAAVITY

-254 KEHDVAIRAAY
+254 QDHKVAIRAAY
-265 GKVYQWDEESG
+265 GKTYQWDEESG
-276 KVKDWMGDQKS
+276 KVRDWMSDQKDA
-287 VDANLYYAAIEGKLP
+287 DANLYYAAVEGELP
-302 VEGMGDNLLIFNV
+302 IEGMGDNLIIFNV
-315 AYLQDFALPLLT
+315 AHMTDFALPIPGSMLLGDDD
-327 SNQITLAEANFAQ
+327 E
-340 QGLPLKFT
+340 
-348 NRDGV
+348 V
-353 YNLGDITLAN
+353 VNLGNLTLAN
-363 LHFENNNAFG
+363 IHFENYKAFG
-373 TNFNWFASLGYSH
+373 TNFNWFASLGYSN
-386 GSNGQTLEPAATA
+386 GSNNEINPLLSTTLQS
-399 ALATKGIKAKFNEE
+399 KGYGNGKFNEK
-413 DGYSVHVGGR
+413 DGYAVHVGGR

-484 NIQNIWGNRGIP
+484 NIQNIWGNRGLP
-496 FGDAIKDKSRADNIM
+496 FGGAKKDKARADNIM

>member
-1 MYNFFLNF
+1 MKY
-9 FFYNH
+9 
-14 NFNLLNVTKL
+14 L
-24 QGVMIMKTKFSL
+24 QGVIIMKTKFSI
-36 ILSACLLSSSLFAK
+36 ILSACIFSSSLFAQ
-50 NTDDE
+50 TADDE

-60 KQLAQIQAELA
+60 KQLAKIQAELKE
-71 QIRKEREAQ
+71 IRKEREAQ
-80 DKQNEAVKAEL
+80 AKQNKEVKEEL
-91 ADLNDRADETE
+91 ADLSDRADDNE

-112 GLEFST
+112 GLEFSN
-118 AVSNTNYKVSGQD
+118 ALSNTNYKLPNTT
-131 YSANNKWMNEL
+131 YHANNKWMMEL

-189 VLYVDRAYL
+189 ILYVDRAYL

-209 IGRQPGTDGPGSN
+209 IGRQPGTDGPGTN

-236 MINTL
+236 AINAL
-241 GDALVLTY
+241 GDAAVITY

-254 KEHDVAIRAAY
+254 QDYKVAIRAAY
-265 GKVYQWDEESG
+265 GKTYQWDEESG
-276 KVKDWMGDQKS
+276 KVRDWMSDQQDA
-287 VDANLYYAAIEGKLP
+287 DANLYYAAVEGELPLGSFGNNLIIFNIARMTDFSLP
-302 VEGMGDNLLIFNV
+302 VDLGNDMLNKAIGG
-315 AYLQDFALPLLT
+315 A
-327 SNQITLAEANFAQ
+327 
-340 QGLPLKFT
+340 
-348 NRDGV
+348 GV
-353 YNLGDITLAN
+353 KNLGDATIAN
-363 LHFENNNAFG
+363 IHFENYNTFG
-373 TNFNWFASLGYSH
+373 TDFNWFTSLGYYN
-386 GSNGQTLEPAATA
+386 GSNTNTSWMKMPQVTS
-399 ALATKGIKAKFNEE
+399 ALLGFNEK
-413 DGYSVHVGGR
+413 DGYAVHVGGR
-423 YDFTKALKVGYEFF
+423 YDFTRALKVGYEFF

-449 SINDPLNIRMTRGTA
+449 SINDPLNIRMTRGIA
-464 HDFYVIY
+464 NDVYVIY

-484 NIQNIWGNRGIP
+484 NIQNKWGNRGLP
-496 FGDAIKDKSRADNIM
+496 LGGAKKEKSRADNVM

>member
-60 KQLAQIQAELA
+60 KQLAQIQAELV

-80 DKQNEAVKAEL
+80 AKQNEAVKAEL

-147 ADINDKTK
+147 ADINNKTK

-160 SMAKNWSQMGWSGTP
+160 SMAKNWSQMGWSGSP
-175 YDLDAGRNTRTSGP
+175 YDLDAGRNTRSSGP

-209 IGRQPGTDGPGSN
+209 VGRQPGTDGPGSN

-236 MINTL
+236 AINAL
-241 GDALVLTY
+241 GDAAVITY

-254 KEHDVAIRAAY
+254 QDHKVAIRAAY
-265 GKVYQWDEESG
+265 GKTYQWDEESG
-276 KVKDWMGDQKS
+276 KVRDWMSDQKDA
-287 VDANLYYAAIEGKLP
+287 DANLYYAAVEGELP
-302 VEGMGDNLLIFNV
+302 IEGMGDNLIIFNV
-315 AYLQDFALPLLT
+315 AHMTDFALPIPGSMLLGDDD
-327 SNQITLAEANFAQ
+327 E
-340 QGLPLKFT
+340 
-348 NRDGV
+348 V
-353 YNLGDITLAN
+353 VNLGNLTLAN
-363 LHFENNNAFG
+363 IHFENYKAFG
-373 TNFNWFASLGYSH
+373 TNFNWFASLGYSN
-386 GSNGQTLEPAATA
+386 GSNNEINPLLSTA
-399 ALATKGIKAKFNEE
+399 LQSKGYGNGKFNEK
-413 DGYSVHVGGR
+413 DGYAVHVGGR

-484 NIQNIWGNRGIP
+484 NIQNIWGNRGLP
-496 FGDAIKDKSRADNIM
+496 FGGAKKDKARADNIM

>member
-1 MYNFFLNF
+1 
-9 FFYNH
+9 
-14 NFNLLNVTKL
+14 
-24 QGVMIMKTKFSL
+24 MITKTKFSL

-80 DKQNEAVKAEL
+80 AKQNEAVKAEL

-147 ADINDKTK
+147 ADINNKTK

-160 SMAKNWSQMGWSGTP
+160 SMAKNWSQMGWSGSP
-175 YDLDAGRNTRTSGP
+175 YDLDAGRNTRSSGP

-209 IGRQPGTDGPGSN
+209 VGRQPGTDGPGSN

-236 MINTL
+236 AINAL
-241 GDALVLTY
+241 GDAAVITY

-254 KEHDVAIRAAY
+254 QDHKVAIRAAY
-265 GKVYQWDEESG
+265 GKTYQWDEESG
-276 KVKDWMGDQKS
+276 KVRDWMSDQKDA
-287 VDANLYYAAIEGKLP
+287 DANLYYAAVEGELP
-302 VEGMGDNLLIFNV
+302 IEGMGDNLIIFNV
-315 AYLQDFALPLLT
+315 AHMTDFALPIPGSMLLGDDD
-327 SNQITLAEANFAQ
+327 E
-340 QGLPLKFT
+340 
-348 NRDGV
+348 V
-353 YNLGDITLAN
+353 VNLGNLTLAN
-363 LHFENNNAFG
+363 IHFENYKAFG
-373 TNFNWFASLGYSH
+373 TNFNWFASLGYSN
-386 GSNGQTLEPAATA
+386 GSNNEINPLLSTA
-399 ALATKGIKAKFNEE
+399 LQSKGYGNGKFNEK
-413 DGYSVHVGGR
+413 DGYAVHVGGR

-484 NIQNIWGNRGIP
+484 NIQNIWGNRGLP
-496 FGDAIKDKSRADNIM
+496 FGGAKKDKARADNIM

>member
-1 MYNFFLNF
+1 
-9 FFYNH
+9 
-14 NFNLLNVTKL
+14 
-24 QGVMIMKTKFSL
+24 MKTKFSL

-71 QIRKEREAQ
+71 EIRKEREAQ
-80 DKQNEAVKAEL
+80 AKQNEAVKAEL

-160 SMAKNWSQMGWSGTP
+160 SMAKNWSQMGWSGSP
-175 YDLDAGRNTRTSGP
+175 LDLDAGRNTRSSGP

-236 MINTL
+236 AINAL
-241 GDALVLTY
+241 GDAAVITY

-254 KEHDVAIRAAY
+254 QDHKVAIRAAY
-265 GKVYQWDEESG
+265 GKTYQWDEESG
-276 KVKDWMGDQKS
+276 KVRDWMSDQKDA
-287 VDANLYYAAIEGKLP
+287 DANLYYAAVEGELP
-302 VEGMGDNLLIFNV
+302 IEGMGDNLIIFNV
-315 AYLQDFALPLLT
+315 AHMTDFALPIPGSMLLGDDD
-327 SNQITLAEANFAQ
+327 E
-340 QGLPLKFT
+340 
-348 NRDGV
+348 V
-353 YNLGDITLAN
+353 VNLGNLTLAN
-363 LHFENNNAFG
+363 IHFENYKAFG
-373 TNFNWFASLGYSH
+373 TNFNWFASLGYSN
-386 GSNGQTLEPAATA
+386 GSNNEINPLLSA
-399 ALATKGIKAKFNEE
+399 ALQGKGYGNGKFNEK
-413 DGYSVHVGGR
+413 DGYAVHVGGR

-484 NIQNIWGNRGIP
+484 NIQNIWGNRGLP
-496 FGDAIKDKSRADNIM
+496 FGGAKKDKARADNIM

>member
-1 MYNFFLNF
+1 
-9 FFYNH
+9 
-14 NFNLLNVTKL
+14 
-24 QGVMIMKTKFSL
+24 
-36 ILSACLLSSSLFAK
+36 
-50 NTDDE
+50 
-55 ITKLQ
+55 
-60 KQLAQIQAELA
+60 
-71 QIRKEREAQ
+71 
-80 DKQNEAVKAEL
+80 
-91 ADLNDRADETE
+91 
-102 FQAALSKVKF
+102 
-112 GLEFST
+112 
-118 AVSNTNYKVSGQD
+118 
-131 YSANNKWMNEL
+131 MNEL

-160 SMAKNWSQMGWSGTP
+160 SMAKNWSQMGWSGSP
-175 YDLDAGRNTRTSGP
+175 LDLDAGRNTRSSGP

-236 MINTL
+236 AINAL
-241 GDALVLTY
+241 GDAAVITY

-254 KEHDVAIRAAY
+254 QDHKVAIRAAY
-265 GKVYQWDEESG
+265 GKTYQWDEEG
-276 KVKDWMGDQKS
+276 KVRDWMSDQKDA
-287 VDANLYYAAIEGKLP
+287 DANLYYAAVEGELP
-302 VEGMGDNLLIFNV
+302 IEGMGDNLIIFNV
-315 AYLQDFALPLLT
+315 AHMTDFALPIPGST
-327 SNQITLAEANFAQ
+327 SLDD
-340 QGLPLKFT
+340 
-348 NRDGV
+348 DGV
-353 YNLGDITLAN
+353 INLGNLTLAN
-363 LHFENNNAFG
+363 IHFENYKAFG
-373 TNFNWFASLGYSH
+373 TNFNWFASLGYSN
-386 GSNGQTLEPAATA
+386 GSNNEINPLLSTA
-399 ALATKGIKAKFNEE
+399 LQKQGYGDGKFNEK
-413 DGYSVHVGGR
+413 DGYAVHVGGR

-484 NIQNIWGNRGIP
+484 NIQNIWGNRGLP
-496 FGDAIKDKSRADNIM
+496 FGGAKKDKARADNIM

>member
-1 MYNFFLNF
+1 
-9 FFYNH
+9 
-14 NFNLLNVTKL
+14 
-24 QGVMIMKTKFSL
+24 MKTKFSL

-71 QIRKEREAQ
+71 EIRKEREAQ
-80 DKQNEAVKAEL
+80 AKQNEAVKAEL

-118 AVSNTNYKVSGQD
+118 AVSNTNFNHIPYKEGQTSGYKD

-160 SMAKNWSQMGWSGTP
+160 SMAKNWSQMGWSGSP
-175 YDLDAGRNTRTSGP
+175 LDLDAGRNTRSSGP

-236 MINTL
+236 AINAL
-241 GDALVLTY
+241 GDAAVITY

-254 KEHDVAIRAAY
+254 QDHKIAIRAAY
-265 GKVYQWDEESG
+265 GKTYQWDEEG
-276 KVKDWMGDQKS
+276 KVRDWMGDQKDA
-287 VDANLYYAAIEGKLP
+287 DANLYYAAVEGELP
-302 VEGMGDNLLIFNV
+302 IEGMGDNLIIFNV
-315 AYLQDFALPLLT
+315 AHMTDFALPLPSIPSIL
-327 SNQITLAEANFAQ
+327 NQ
-340 QGLPLKFT
+340 
-348 NRDGV
+348 GV
-353 YNLGDITLAN
+353 YNLGDLTLAN
-363 LHFENNNAFG
+363 IHFENYNAFG
-373 TNFNWFASLGYSH
+373 TNFNYFVSLGYS
-386 GSNGQTLEPAATA
+386 NGANAHTLSAIPAVQSQ
-399 ALATKGIKAKFNEE
+399 LEFNEK
-413 DGYSVHVGGR
+413 DGYAVHVGGR

-484 NIQNIWGNRGIP
+484 NIQNIWSNRGLP
-496 FGDAIKDKSRADNIM
+496 FGGAKKDKARADNIM

>member
-80 DKQNEAVKAEL
+80 AKQNEAVKAEL

-147 ADINDKTK
+147 ADINNKTK

-160 SMAKNWSQMGWSGTP
+160 SMAKNWSQMGWSGSP
-175 YDLDAGRNTRTSGP
+175 YDLDAGRNTRSSGP

-209 IGRQPGTDGPGSN
+209 VGRQPGTDGPGSN

-236 MINTL
+236 AINAL
-241 GDALVLTY
+241 GDAAVITY

-254 KEHDVAIRAAY
+254 QDHKVAIRAAY
-265 GKVYQWDEESG
+265 GKTYQWDEESG
-276 KVKDWMGDQKS
+276 KVRDWMSDQKDA
-287 VDANLYYAAIEGKLP
+287 DANLYYAAVEGELP
-302 VEGMGDNLLIFNV
+302 IEGMGDNLIIFNV
-315 AYLQDFALPLLT
+315 AHMTDFALPIPGSMLLGDDD
-327 SNQITLAEANFAQ
+327 E
-340 QGLPLKFT
+340 
-348 NRDGV
+348 V
-353 YNLGDITLAN
+353 VNLGNLTLAN
-363 LHFENNNAFG
+363 IHFENYKAFG
-373 TNFNWFASLGYSH
+373 TNFNWFASLGYSN
-386 GSNGQTLEPAATA
+386 GSNNEINPLLSTVLQS
-399 ALATKGIKAKFNEE
+399 KGYGNGKFNEK
-413 DGYSVHVGGR
+413 DGYAVHVGGR

-484 NIQNIWGNRGIP
+484 NIQNIWGNRGLP
-496 FGDAIKDKSRADNIM
+496 FGGAKKDKARADNIM